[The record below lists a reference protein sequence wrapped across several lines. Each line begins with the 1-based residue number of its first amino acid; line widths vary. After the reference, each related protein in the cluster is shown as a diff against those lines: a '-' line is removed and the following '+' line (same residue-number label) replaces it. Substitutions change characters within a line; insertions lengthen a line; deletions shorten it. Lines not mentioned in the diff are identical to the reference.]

1 MRIGRFSVPVR
12 FAFPLVV
19 FAALVVVL
27 AIGIR
32 QSPEKDLIPSPL
44 IGKPAPTFSLPSLT
58 DPAARVSSAQLRG
71 HWYLFNV
78 WGTWCVSCREEH
90 SMLLKIRAANV
101 IPLIGLDWKDERTD
115 ALSFLKQAG
124 DPYEKIAVDHNGSEA
139 IMWGVYGAPET
150 FLVNPQGIVVYKCIG
165 PITEQAWQN
174 EILPRLP
181 LSDKPAAAGRS

>member
-1 MRIGRFSVPVR
+1 MRISRFSIPVR
-12 FAFPLVV
+12 FAIPLVG
-19 FAALVVVL
+19 FAALVVLL

-44 IGKPAPTFSLPSLT
+44 IGKPAPSFSLPSLT
-58 DPAARVSSAQLRG
+58 DPTERVSSAQLRG

-90 SMLLKIRAANV
+90 SMLLKIRTAGV
-101 IPLIGLDWKDERTD
+101 IPLIGLDWKDERSD

-124 DPYEKIAVDHNGSEA
+124 DPYARIAVDRDGSEA

-150 FLVNPQGIVVYKCIG
+150 FLVNPQGIVVYKYIG
-165 PITEQAWQN
+165 PITEQAWQ
-174 EILPRLP
+174 EQILPRLP
-181 LSDKPAAAGRS
+181 LSDTPPAAGRS